1 MIMGD
6 GVGSTDGLGVGDGVR
21 GGARLV
27 VLPGVLLAALEA
39 MLAAL
44 AL

>member
-1 MIMGD
+1 MGD
-6 GVGSTDGLGVGDGVR
+6 GIGIADRLGVGNGVR

-27 VLPGVLLAALEA
+27 VLPGVQLAVFEA

>member
-1 MIMGD
+1 MGD
-6 GVGSTDGLGVGDGVR
+6 GIGSTDGLDVGEGVR

-27 VLPGVLLAALEA
+27 VLPGVLLAAFEA
-39 MLAAL
+39 LLAAL

>member
-6 GVGSTDGLGVGDGVR
+6 GIGSTDGLGVGNGVR
-21 GGARLV
+21 GGAMLV
-27 VLPGVLLAALEA
+27 VLPGVQLAAFEA